1 MSTLDAAF
9 RLAHGYP
16 GGASALA
23 LRMGKHPATLCHEL
37 TGAGS
42 AKLGLLDAVMLS
54 HLTGSTAIAQAF
66 AAELGGVFLPLAPE
80 IMEQGGDLAALGAS
94 IREFGEFA
102 STFATSLADGSV
114 TGNELQAMEREALE
128 AIGAITQALALAK
141 ANASPEQGLIYLRD
155 FVFTYHLYL
164 PVALALALYLAGIAE
179 FDLVLRVQRQALGEP
194 PIKSARRST
203 ARLPRGACTTSA
215 SCTAGTVRCNGSN
228 DVVGFNMIDGRYL
241 YLGEN
246 IILSSTAGTGAYQT
260 VSMATFVP
268 PHVRRVHL
276 VALATNSSGSPDAI
290 DFRTFSTSGIPATFD
305 ANSFD
310 ERAVSMAT
318 ASDAIDWLA
327 AATLTIDVLSV
338 RGWEE

>member
-1 MSTLDAAF
+1 MSALDAAF

-54 HLTGSTAIAQAF
+54 HLTGSPEIAQAF

-102 STFATSLADGSV
+102 STFAASLADGSV

-141 ANASPEQGLIYLRD
+141 ATHEAGKPEHERK
-155 FVFTYHLYL
+155 
-164 PVALALALYLAGIAE
+164 AG
-179 FDLVLRVQRQALGEP
+179 
-194 PIKSARRST
+194 
-203 ARLPRGACTTSA
+203 
-215 SCTAGTVRCNGSN
+215 
-228 DVVGFNMIDGRYL
+228 
-241 YLGEN
+241 
-246 IILSSTAGTGAYQT
+246 
-260 VSMATFVP
+260 
-268 PHVRRVHL
+268 
-276 VALATNSSGSPDAI
+276 
-290 DFRTFSTSGIPATFD
+290 
-305 ANSFD
+305 
-310 ERAVSMAT
+310 
-318 ASDAIDWLA
+318 LA
-327 AATLTIDVLSV
+327 AVPKARARADGAV
-338 RGWEE
+338 RGRAA